1 VRQQQQQQR
10 DGVRVQE
17 PEGRGQQR
25 QQPFTLAPSP
35 PAPWAGEYADR
46 IDNAGELL
54 QTFLDSFHDETTTVQ
69 LQLLTATVKLFLKRP
84 ADSETLVQSV
94 LSMATEH
101 SDNPDLRDRGYIY
114 WRLLSTDPDAA
125 KAVVLADRPVIQVRG
140 G

>member
-1 VRQQQQQQR
+1 M
-10 DGVRVQE
+10 
-17 PEGRGQQR
+17 PC
-25 QQPFTLAPSP
+25 PTHPTPLPLP
-35 PAPWAGEYADR
+35 PGEYADR

-84 ADSETLVQSV
+84 ADSEELVQSV

-125 KAVVLADRPVIQVRG
+125 KAVVLADRPVIQASLE
-140 G
+140 